1 MNDLRQ
7 WRAAIERHESYGELI
22 MWFEHDLFDQLN
34 LVQLLTWIRARL
46 PAAKAVSLVCV
57 GSFPGH
63 PGFKGLGELTPDELA
78 SLLDTRLRCQRG
90 SVLVGGARLAGVPG
104 TDA

>member
-1 MNDLRQ
+1 
-7 WRAAIERHESYGELI
+7 

-78 SLLDTRLRCQRG
+78 SLLDTRLPVSEAQY
-90 SVLVGGARLAGVPG
+90 LVGGARLAVIPG